1 MSILNL
7 SQIKG
12 TSFSGD
18 IGQIHFLNYKITTRI
33 PSIERE
39 VSKDNIMNL
48 YLKNFKK
55 QQVRAGNK
63 DFANMSLDQI
73 KNVCEQLKSGGLEGV
88 LSQAGKMY
96 QDEIL
101 TKIQQYVDIVAKNN
115 IGSLGGGGLTYEL
128 GNKDVYKNELEEVD
142 AILDRMYD
150 ILSNYI
156 NIVSSDEDYFE
167 YAAVF
172 NLIDKVKPDRAGCY
186 KIPSDMQARLE
197 GKIISDGERERI
209 TASAEADFNK
219 LNKYVDQLLKMN
231 DTESPTPTNE
241 KGEILTPK
249 QLAEKIRGCFSNI
262 SGSLG
267 EAIAVKAFEHLEDIL
282 LELDEQ
288 TLEVVKKQL
297 GKNFTLTATNI
308 NEMEKYKQGN
318 NKVDAK
324 QDYTIKLENLEG
336 TLGNFTGSIDL
347 TVSHK
352 NLQNSKNATFSTSNW
367 LKGNLSTSYPLGNV
381 ASSLY
386 GISGVQYFA
395 QHFASLLLPKNHYG
409 VSSDSD
415 YDYMG
420 NSNIAA
426 AAAEWDNIFIPAA
439 KRVVLMVGFIGAF
452 QDTTSGGINMANMIC
467 INGRFVSMYSLLQDV
482 LNESYIAT
490 MAGGSFYNGG
500 RGNAFPSYAEGRGA
514 VADKYKEEFG
524 YPREGYSS
532 SEAKD
537 YARQFFNKKVAMSI
551 RLNRLTNIF

>member
-1 MSILNL
+1 
-7 SQIKG
+7 
-12 TSFSGD
+12 
-18 IGQIHFLNYKITTRI
+18 
-33 PSIERE
+33 
-39 VSKDNIMNL
+39 MNL
-48 YLKNFKK
+48 YLENFKK

-63 DFANMSLDQI
+63 NFANMSLDQV
-73 KNVCEQLKSGGLEGV
+73 KKVCEQLKSGGLEGV

-96 QDEIL
+96 QDEML
-101 TKIQQYVDIVAKNN
+101 AKIQQYVDTACNN
-115 IGSLGGGGLTYEL
+115 IGALGGSGLTYEL
-128 GNKDVYKNELEEVD
+128 GKGVYKDELAEVD
-142 AILDRMYD
+142 VILGRIYE
-150 ILSNYI
+150 ILYNYI
-156 NIVSSDEDYFE
+156 NVVSSDKDYFE

-172 NLIDKVKPDRAGCY
+172 NLIDKVDPKLAGRY
-186 KIPSDMQARLE
+186 KIPSDMQAKLE
-197 GKIISDGERERI
+197 GKVVSSGERARI

-219 LNKYVDQLLKMN
+219 LDKYIDQLLN
-231 DTESPTPTNE
+231 VQ
-241 KGEILTPK
+241 KGKSTTLTDEEGKILTPE
-249 QLAEKIRGCFSNI
+249 QLAKKLRGCFSNI

-308 NEMEKYKQGN
+308 NEMEKYTKGN
-318 NKVDAK
+318 NEVDAK

-336 TLGNFTGSIDL
+336 TLGNLTGSIDL

-352 NLQNSKNATFSTSNW
+352 NLQNSKNVTFSTSNW

-386 GISGVQYFA
+386 GTSGVQYFA

-409 VSSDSD
+409 ISSNSD

-439 KRVVLMVGFIGAF
+439 KRVVFMAGFIGAF

-482 LNESYIAT
+482 LNESYVAT

-500 RGNAFPSYAEGRGA
+500 QGSTFPSYAEGRAA

-532 SEAKD
+532 SEVKD
-537 YARQFFNKKVAMSI
+537 YARKFFNKKVAMSI
-551 RLNRLTNIF
+551 RLNRLANIF

>member
-7 SQIKG
+7 SQIG
-12 TSFSGD
+12 GSSFSDD

-63 DFANMSLDQI
+63 NFASMSLDQV
-73 KNVCEQLKSGGLEGV
+73 KNVCEQLKNGGLEGV

-101 TKIQQYVDIVAKNN
+101 TKIQQYVSTATMNN
-115 IGSLGGGGLTYEL
+115 IGSLGGGGLTYGL
-128 GNKDVYKNELEEVD
+128 GKGDYKNELVQVD
-142 AILDRMYD
+142 VILGRMYE
-150 ILSNYI
+150 ILYNYI
-156 NIVSSDEDYFE
+156 NIISSDEDYFE
-167 YAAVF
+167 YAALF
-172 NLIDKVKPDRAGCY
+172 NILDKVDPNLAGHY
-186 KIPSDMQARLE
+186 KIPNDMQARLE

-209 TASAEADFNK
+209 TASAETDFNK
-219 LNKYVDQLLKMN
+219 LNKYVDQLLEMK
-231 DTESPTPTNE
+231 DTKSLITTNE

-267 EAIAVKAFEHLEDIL
+267 EAITVKAFEHLEDIL

-308 NEMEKYKQGN
+308 NEMEKYTKGN
-318 NKVDAK
+318 NEVDTK

-336 TLGNFTGSIDL
+336 TLGNLTGSIDL

-352 NLQNSKNATFSTSNW
+352 NLQNGKNAIFSTSNW

-381 ASSLY
+381 VSSLY
-386 GISGVQYFA
+386 GTSGVQYFA
-395 QHFASLLLPKNHYG
+395 QHFASLLLPKNHHG
-409 VSSDSD
+409 VSSDSN

-426 AAAEWDNIFIPAA
+426 AAAEWDNVFIPAA
-439 KRVVLMVGFIGAF
+439 KRVVFMVGFIGAF

-467 INGRFVSMYSLLQDV
+467 VNGRFVSMYSLLQDV

-490 MAGGSFYNGG
+490 MAGSSFYNGG
-500 RGNAFPSYAEGRGA
+500 QSSAFPSYAEGRGA

-537 YARQFFNKKVAMSI
+537 YARKFFNKKVAMSI

>member
-1 MSILNL
+1 MGILNL
-7 SQIKG
+7 SQIG
-12 TSFSGD
+12 GSSFSGD
-18 IGQIHFLNYKITTRI
+18 ISQIHFLNYKITTRI
-33 PSIERE
+33 PSIETE
-39 VSKDNIMNL
+39 ASKDSIMNL
-48 YLKNFKK
+48 YLENFKK

-63 DFANMSLDQI
+63 NFANMSLDQV
-73 KNVCEQLKSGGLEGV
+73 KKVCEQLKSGGLEGV

-96 QDEIL
+96 QDEML
-101 TKIQQYVDIVAKNN
+101 AKIQQYVDTTACNN
-115 IGSLGGGGLTYEL
+115 IGALGGSGLTYEL
-128 GNKDVYKNELEEVD
+128 GKGVYKDELAEVD
-142 AILDRMYD
+142 VILGRIYK
-150 ILSNYI
+150 ILYNYI
-156 NIVSSDEDYFE
+156 NVISSDKDYFE

-172 NLIDKVKPDRAGCY
+172 NLIDKVDPKLAGRY
-186 KIPSDMQARLE
+186 KIPSDMQAKLE
-197 GKIISDGERERI
+197 GKVVSSGERERI
-209 TASAEADFNK
+209 TASAEADFNR
-219 LNKYVDQLLKMN
+219 LNEYVDQLISMKDN
-231 DTESPTPTNE
+231 GSPTTTN
-241 KGEILTPK
+241 KRGEILTPK

-267 EAIAVKAFEHLEDIL
+267 EAIATKAFEHLENML
-282 LELDEQ
+282 SELDEQ
-288 TLEVVKKQL
+288 ILEVIKKQL

-308 NEMEKYKQGN
+308 NEMEKYTKN
-318 NKVDAK
+318 NNEVDAK

-352 NLQNSKNATFSTSNW
+352 NLQNSKNVTFSTSNW

-386 GISGVQYFA
+386 GTSGVQYFA

-426 AAAEWDNIFIPAA
+426 AAAEWDNVFIPAA
-439 KRVVLMVGFIGAF
+439 KRVVFMVGFIGAF

-467 INGRFVSMYSLLQDV
+467 VNGRFVSMYSLLQDV

-490 MAGGSFYNGG
+490 MAGASFYNGG
-500 RGNAFPSYAEGRGA
+500 QGSAFPSYAEGRGA

-537 YARQFFNKKVAMSI
+537 YARKFFNKKVAMSI